1 MPLILV
7 DSDARHGLP
16 IAVQIC
22 PLASCGRPRHV
33 SCGSFFLPF
42 FTAICPDLPCNL
54 YTTRAVTIYYIMSAI
69 QKLVIPR
76 GVPSSMNRLASRR
89 WMCASPVPERLSDL
103 KSRLSSGPKL
113 GDFLQLERSSARR
126 VDYSGAKD
134 LPKPKWLSIPAPSP
148 EAAANV
154 ARLSKDVA
162 GLNVATVCQEA
173 KCPNLS
179 QVCA

>member
-1 MPLILV
+1 MPTQIFIPRMPL
-7 DSDARHGLP
+7 D
-16 IAVQIC
+16 
-22 PLASCGRPRHV
+22 HV
-33 SCGSFFLPF
+33 SDRVLCFSLFSAITAYFFYKLD
-42 FTAICPDLPCNL
+42 TIRIAI
-54 YTTRAVTIYYIMSAI
+54 IYYIISTI
-69 QKLVIPR
+69 LKLVIPHT
-76 GVPSSMNRLASRR
+76 SSNSMNRLVSRR
-89 WMCASPVPERLSDL
+89 WMCTSLKPERLSDL